1 MFEFVEEPCKTPNDW
16 NGTCIAL
23 HKCRPLMSLLSE
35 TPISNERRDFLRRS
49 QCGTDAG
56 KPLVCCPTTFTVD
69 DIENADKQCG
79 VQVSDKIVGGTFFY
93 YILNANLL

>member
-1 MFEFVEEPCKTPNDW
+1 
-16 NGTCIAL
+16 
-23 HKCRPLMSLLSE
+23 MSLLSE

-93 YILNANLL
+93 YILNANLLWLPMVLHTYDLLHTYTDSFVSCTVII